1 MQFSANGSNGRLSC
15 SWTEKTAVAF
25 ALLQGTAWTAVWRAG
40 SREAITKSAMN
51 WANRRTSRDR
61 VSTIPTDRCAL
72 LRPGLW
78 RDGR

>member
-1 MQFSANGSNGRLSC
+1 MFLDREDRCGL
-15 SWTEKTAVAF
+15 